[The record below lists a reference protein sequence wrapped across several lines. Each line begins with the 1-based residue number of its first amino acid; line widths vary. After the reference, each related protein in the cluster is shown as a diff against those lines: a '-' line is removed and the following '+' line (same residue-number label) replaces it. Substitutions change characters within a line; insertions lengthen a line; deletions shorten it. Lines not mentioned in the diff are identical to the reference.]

1 MEEICRQ
8 FRLELGAGEVDPLIL
23 IPVFIHDF
31 LCIHPFS
38 DGNGRM
44 SRLLTTLLL
53 YQNGYMVGKY
63 ISLEAKIANNKE
75 LYYDALAAAQHGWR
89 EGKEDAVPFI
99 KYLLS
104 TVIAAYRDFEE
115 RMELVSDK
123 LPALETVRKAVQ
135 TRLGKFTKAEI
146 CGLCPSLSASSVE
159 AFLRKLT
166 ANGELVKQG
175 AGRSTVYVRV
185 K

>member
-1 MEEICRQ
+1 
-8 FRLELGAGEVDPLIL
+8 
-23 IPVFIHDF
+23 
-31 LCIHPFS
+31 
-38 DGNGRM
+38 M

-63 ISLEAKIANNKE
+63 ISLEAKIANSKE
-75 LYYDALAAAQHGWR
+75 LYYDSLAAAQHGWR
-89 EGKEDAVPFI
+89 EGQEDAVPFI

-135 TRLGKFTKAEI
+135 ARLGKFTKAEI
-146 CGLCPSLSASSVE
+146 LGLCPSLSASSVE
-159 AFLRKLT
+159 ASLRKLA

-175 AGRSTVYVRV
+175 AGRSTVYSRV
-185 K
+185 N

>member
-1 MEEICRQ
+1 M
-8 FRLELGAGEVDPLIL
+8 
-23 IPVFIHDF
+23 
-31 LCIHPFS
+31 
-38 DGNGRM
+38 
-44 SRLLTTLLL
+44 
-53 YQNGYMVGKY
+53 
-63 ISLEAKIANNKE
+63 
-75 LYYDALAAAQHGWR
+75 
-89 EGKEDAVPFI
+89 
-99 KYLLS
+99 S

-159 AFLRKLT
+159 ASLRKLA
-166 ANGELVKQG
+166 ANGEIVKQG
-175 AGRSTVYVRV
+175 AGRSTVYIWA

>member
-1 MEEICRQ
+1 
-8 FRLELGAGEVDPLIL
+8 
-23 IPVFIHDF
+23 
-31 LCIHPFS
+31 
-38 DGNGRM
+38 M

-63 ISLEAKIANNKE
+63 ISLEAKIANSKE
-75 LYYDALAAAQHGWR
+75 LYYDSLAAAQYGWR
-89 EGKEDAVPFI
+89 EGQEDAVPFI

-135 TRLGKFTKAEI
+135 ARLGKFTKAEI
-146 CGLCPSLSASSVE
+146 LGLCPSLSASSVE
-159 AFLRKLT
+159 ASLRKLA

-175 AGRSTVYVRV
+175 AGRSTVYSRV
-185 K
+185 N